1 MISLTNNRTDMPR
14 KSKPQP
20 LYLHLNQEIDCSM
33 KDYDLL
39 ILPSGIRVVHKQISN
54 SKIAHCGFI
63 LDIGSRDE
71 NPEQQGIAHFWE
83 HMAFKGTKK
92 RKSFHI
98 LNRLDS
104 LGGELNAY
112 TTKEKICFYAS
123 VMNYHFEKALDLLKD
138 ITFDS
143 IFPENQIERER
154 NVILEEMALYIDNPE
169 DAIQDDFDH
178 LIFAE
183 HPLGYN
189 ILGTKTSVR
198 SFQKHDFDLFIK
210 QNLNTEKVIFSS
222 VSNLPSK
229 KVFKLAEKYLKDI
242 PSYHSEKPR
251 LLFKN
256 YLPRTK
262 LEKKPITQAQCGI
275 GRTAYP
281 INNTNRLPFLM
292 LVNILG
298 GPAMNSRLNLAL
310 REKYGFVYAVEANYA
325 PFIDTGL
332 FSIFFGTEKKQLY
345 RCVDLVIRELK
356 KLKQNP
362 LGTLQMHKAREQ
374 FLGQMAMAEENNIS
388 LMLMM
393 GKSLLDLGIIESYEE
408 VVQAVHRITAQ
419 QLFNLSN
426 EVFAEDAF
434 SFLYFVPKD

>member
-1 MISLTNNRTDMPR
+1 
-14 KSKPQP
+14 
-20 LYLHLNQEIDCSM
+20 M
-33 KDYDLL
+33 KDYELL
-39 ILPSGIRVVHKQISN
+39 VLPNGLRVAHKQISN

-71 NPEQQGIAHFWE
+71 SPEQQGIAHFWE

-92 RKSFHI
+92 RKAFHI

-123 VMNYHFEKALDLLKD
+123 VLNNHFEKALDLLKD

-143 IFPENQIERER
+143 IFPELQIERER
-154 NVILEEMALYIDNPE
+154 NVILEEMSLYLDNPE

-178 LIFAE
+178 LIFPG

-198 SFQKHDFDLFIK
+198 SFQKNDFDLFIK

-222 VSNLPSK
+222 VSDLPSK

-242 PSYHSEKPR
+242 PDFRSGKTRKEFH
-251 LLFKN
+251 N
-256 YLPRTK
+256 YLPRTR
-262 LEKKPITQAQCGI
+262 LEKRSITQAHCGI

-281 INNTNRLPFLM
+281 IKHENRLPFLM

-310 REKYGFVYAVEANYA
+310 REKYGFVYSVDANYS

-332 FSIFFGTEKKQLY
+332 FNIFFGTERKQLY
-345 RCVDLVIRELK
+345 RCVDLVMKELK
-356 KLKQNP
+356 TLKAKP

-393 GKSLLDLGIIESYEE
+393 GKSLLDLGKIESYEAVVDE
-408 VVQAVHRITAQ
+408 VNAITAQ
-419 QLFNLSN
+419 QLFELSN
-426 EVFAEDAF
+426 EMFAEEAF